1 MARVTHQEVHQV
13 LARHGVDVAHGPV
26 DLRQLELIASAHGWH
41 WSVESIGR
49 RQGSTRYQA
58 MVWSP
63 SQTSSG
69 IVSTLSFRG
78 RGATE
83 TAALALAVGGML
95 AHQERRAPSSSAP
108 TRQGTP
114 SVPA

>member
-1 MARVTHQEVHQV
+1 VARVKHQEVHQV
-13 LARHGVDVAHGPV
+13 LARHGVDVAHSQV
-26 DLRQLELIASAHGWH
+26 DAHQLELIASAHGWH
-41 WSVESIGR
+41 WSVEPLGR

-63 SQTSSG
+63 TQTSSG
-69 IVSTLSFRG
+69 VVSTRSFRG

-95 AHQERRAPSSSAP
+95 AHQERIAPP
-108 TRQGTP
+108 P
-114 SVPA
+114 PLL